1 MKKTDVIPGRAYQIQ
16 SGNYILPELIPL
28 AYGEGTIE
36 YLDPDEFDAPSQY
49 YEAMKAQCALIE
61 EVFESEDQLNEA
73 ANLSDDG
80 WSFYSDHPLVLQEFA
95 EIWEG
100 ERASDECLFEFFRD
114 SVANEFQR
122 FKKQYDKHDLDEVIS
137 AYVGMYSLVPDENG
151 GANWRRDVGGTAAP
165 VRATSAVEEEEVEDG
180 SEY

>member
-1 MKKTDVIPGRAYQIQ
+1 MDKNTTIKSRAYQVQ
-16 SGNYILPELIPL
+16 NGNYILPELIPL

-36 YLDPDEFDAPSQY
+36 FLDPDDFEYPSQY
-49 YEAMKAQCALIE
+49 YEALKAQCALIE
-61 EVFESEDQLNEA
+61 EVFESQEQLDEGCSA
-73 ANLSDDG
+73 EEDG
-80 WSFYSDHPLVLQEFA
+80 WSFCSNHPLVLQEFA
-95 EIWEG
+95 EIWKD
-100 ERASDECLFEFFRD
+100 ERASDEYLFEFFQD

-122 FKKQYDKHDLDEVIS
+122 FKKQYEKYDLDEVIS

-165 VRATSAVEEEEVEDG
+165 VRATSAVEEEVEDG

>member
-1 MKKTDVIPGRAYQIQ
+1 MDKNSTIKSRAYQMT

-80 WSFYSDHPLVLQEFA
+80 WSFYSDHPLVVQEFA

-114 SVANEFQR
+114 SVAEEFGR
-122 FKKQYDKHDLDEVIS
+122 RPKEYGSYDLDSVVE
-137 AYVGMYSLVPDENG
+137 ACKGQYVLIPDETA
-151 GANWRRDVGGTAAP
+151 GAYWKRLPQGSEGP
-165 VRATSAVEEEEVEDG
+165 VRVQSAVEEETEDG

>member
-1 MKKTDVIPGRAYQIQ
+1 MDKNSTIKSRAYQMT
-16 SGNYILPELIPL
+16 SGNLILPELIPL
-28 AYGEGTIE
+28 AYGEGIIE
-36 YLDPDEFDAPSQY
+36 HLDIEDFEYPSQY

-73 ANLSDDG
+73 TSATEDG
-80 WSFYSDHPLVLQEFA
+80 WSFFSDHPLVLQEFA
-95 EIWEG
+95 EVWRD
-100 ERASDECLFEFFRD
+100 ERASDECLFEFFQD

-122 FKKQYDKHDLDEVIS
+122 FKKQYERHDLDEVIS

-165 VRATSAVEEEEVEDG
+165 VRVQSAAEEEVEDG